1 MTLKCILDEL
11 IIVVGRALVRLG
23 EVYKHILEL
32 ALNDCSLPDFLGGD
46 YLGVGHVL
54 AREGVAVVAAEVSD
68 QLHQEVALLAG

>member
-1 MTLKCILDEL
+1 MALERILDEL
-11 IIVVGRALVRLG
+11 VIVVSRALVRFG
-23 EVYKHILEL
+23 EVDKHILEL
-32 ALNDCSLPDFLGGD
+32 ALNDCSLPDLLGGD